1 MPTKVFPGEFSSL
14 AAISDFVVENA
25 QIVGFDEKTTYAVQ
39 LAVDEACSNIIEHAY
54 GGGGIGDIEM
64 TINANSTGMEIIL
77 EDTGEVFD
85 PDEVPDLNVGLPLD
99 QMGERG
105 AGVYLMYKL
114 MDEVSFEFTKPK
126 GTTLIMRKK
135 K

>member
-1 MPTKVFPGEFSSL
+1 MPTRVFPGEFSSL

-25 QIVGFDEKTTYAVQ
+25 QTVGFTEKETYAVQ

-54 GGGGIGDIEM
+54 GGEGVGNIEM
-64 TINANSTGMEIIL
+64 TITTSSQGIEIIL
-77 EDTGEVFD
+77 KDTADAFD
-85 PDEVPDLNVGLPLD
+85 PKEVPDLDVSLPLD
-99 QMGERG
+99 ELGNRG
-105 AGVYLMYKL
+105 AGVYLMHKL
-114 MDEVSFEFTKPK
+114 MDEVLFESSKPK

>member
-1 MPTKVFPGEFSSL
+1 MPTKVFPGNFSSL

-25 QIVGFDEKTTYAVQ
+25 QIVGFDERDTYSVQ

-54 GGGGIGDIEM
+54 GGSGIGDIEL
-64 TINANSTGMEIIL
+64 TINATESAIEIIL
-77 EDTGEVFD
+77 KDTAEGFD
-85 PDEVPDLNVGLPLD
+85 PGEVPDLDVGLPLD

-105 AGVYLMYKL
+105 AGVYLMHKL
-114 MDEVSFEFTKPK
+114 MDEVQFVSTKPK